1 MIQERKKRCAFR
13 WRSRAFLTPEL
24 PMNAGSGI
32 QMELRAFLAKLNQV
46 SESPG
51 LPRRSDGETA
61 SLREG

>member
-1 MIQERKKRCAFR
+1 
-13 WRSRAFLTPEL
+13 
-24 PMNAGSGI
+24 MNAWSGI
-32 QMELRAFLAKLNQV
+32 QMELRAFLAKLSQVV